1 MLRVFTTDRLRRT
14 TLWVVMAALLLAQTL
29 GLLHRVV
36 HVPHNMHAAPGL
48 FAVPLPAAM
57 PTAHADIEA
66 AGMAGLHWLD
76 RLFASHDGGACDAY
90 DQLVHADFLWSHP
103 PEICTQAVNH
113 ATRASV
119 PAWQLAAQ
127 AAGYLARG
135 PPALA

>member
-1 MLRVFTTDRLRRT
+1 MLRVFTTDHLRRT
-14 TLWVVMAALLLAQTL
+14 SLWVVMAALLLAQTL

-36 HVPHNMHAAPGL
+36 HVPHNVHAASGL

-57 PTAHADIEA
+57 PTAHADIED

-76 RLFASHDGGACDAY
+76 RLFASHDGEGCNSY
-90 DQLVHADFLWSHP
+90 DQLAHADFLWGHP
-103 PEICTQAVNH
+103 AELCTQAANL
-113 ATRASV
+113 AAPACN
-119 PAWQLAAQ
+119 PAWHLAAQ